1 MAPTNRAQSAAARR
15 PSHRPRVKLACR
27 VPFGS
32 PCWRARGYIPCPSV
46 TNLCQA
52 VTVPK
57 AQLSCSESSIVQGKN
72 DVATVRENATPAAS
86 PALALAL
93 QSQALAAYGPSPA
106 VGAAIR
112 DAPATSLVIDGSLMQ
127 RTSPSSPEDIPDHR
141 SEATSLLP
149 EQLRPH
155 KTSWW
160 WAADR
165 HWNPPSS
172 YTPKPCKPAEEQ
184 QSVARS

>member
-32 PCWRARGYIPCPSV
+32 PCWRAWGYIPCPSV

-72 DVATVRENATPAAS
+72 DVATARENATPAAS

-93 QSQALAAYGPSPA
+93 QSQALAAYEPSPA
-106 VGAAIR
+106 VDAAVR
-112 DAPATSLVIDGSLMQ
+112 AAPATSLVIDGSLMQ
-127 RTSPSSPEDIPDHR
+127 RTSPSSPGYSHALG
-141 SEATSLLP
+141 SEAASLLP
-149 EQLRPH
+149 EQLPPH
-155 KTSWW
+155 QTCW
-160 WAADR
+160 
-165 HWNPPSS
+165 
-172 YTPKPCKPAEEQ
+172 
-184 QSVARS
+184 